1 MGIMVIYIQTHTVHT
16 QSPKSA
22 TALPAQTTDNR
33 LVNMLVNVGK
43 ATDVLPPVREVKT
56 GFRTQPGFEVNG
68 RWF

>member
-16 QSPKSA
+16 QVTKSA

-33 LVNMLVNVGK
+33 LANMLVNMGK
-43 ATDVLPPVREVKT
+43 ATDVLLLVRLRT